1 MFVTLDILQKRGA
14 HKEYL
19 DFFAKHYPDGVE
31 LLHLIEK
38 EHIPEHDLHWCYQW
52 LDPNQE
58 EIDAYWKKVKVV
70 DSEGVHESYDVAR
83 STLVSKSR
91 SVNDSEQIY
100 SSEQISKSDHIVN
113 SNFVNNSHHIAT
125 SEFVDESSYILGSK
139 NVNNSSQVLDSVYTV
154 LSHGIYESENI
165 VNCHSIWK
173 SENLTDCYFCFGC
186 HNVNNALFCEDISD
200 GEYYLFN
207 KKIDK
212 ARFDMICAQYK
223 RYATPFIT
231 LMDEWPQSMDQH
243 PAKYYDYR
251 KHTENVPDKF
261 YAWVKTLPG
270 YDPAIMYSVTF
281 DSRFLI

>member
-14 HKEYL
+14 CQEYL

-38 EHIPEHDLHWCYQW
+38 GHIPEHGLHWGYQW

-91 SVNDSEQIY
+91 CVNDSEQIY
-100 SSEQISKSDHIVN
+100 GSEQISKSDHIVN
-113 SNFVNNSHHIAT
+113 SNYVNDSHHIAS
-125 SEFVDESSYILGSK
+125 SEFVDESNYILGSK
-139 NVNNSSQVLDSVYTV
+139 NVNNSSQVVDSVYTM
-154 LSHGIYESENI
+154 LSYGIYESEN
-165 VNCHSIWK
+165 VANCHSIWK

-186 HNVNNALFCEDISD
+186 HNLTNALFCEGISD

-212 ARFDMICAQYK
+212 ARFDMIAKQYK
-223 RYATPFIT
+223 LYSTSFMT
-231 LMDEWPQSMDQH
+231 LMGEWPQSMSQH
-243 PAKYYDYR
+243 PIKYYDYR
-251 KHTENVPDKF
+251 KHTENIPDKF

-270 YDPAIMYSVTF
+270 YDPAIMYSITF